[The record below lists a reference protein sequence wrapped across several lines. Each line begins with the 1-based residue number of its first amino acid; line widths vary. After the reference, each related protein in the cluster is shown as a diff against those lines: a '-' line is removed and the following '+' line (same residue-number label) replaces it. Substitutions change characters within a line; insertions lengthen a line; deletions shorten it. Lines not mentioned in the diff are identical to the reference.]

1 VKFIKKYRD
10 RDKDRITISLMQY
23 YYIAFWMPIFL
34 PPFIFVY
41 SIARPHFTTLS
52 PLFYSVVFGTAQYVP
67 FALWNIFKF
76 RNAVTRDL
84 YEFSFKAP
92 IAFVPFYATGFLL
105 AHMYSSITLPSIDS
119 ILILLVFSLLSVPVG
134 YFYVALAHL
143 IARFLQKIG
152 FIEQEFL

>member
-1 VKFIKKYRD
+1 MKFIKKYKQ
-10 RDKDRITISLMQY
+10 RDKDRITISLLQY
-23 YYIAFWMPIFL
+23 YYVIFWMPVFL

-41 SIARPHFTTLS
+41 SIAKPHFTTLS
-52 PLFYSVVFGTAQYVP
+52 PLFYGVVFGTIQYIP

-84 YEFSFKAP
+84 YEFSYKAP
-92 IAFVPFYATGFLL
+92 IAFVPFYAAGFMI
-105 AHMYSSITLPSIDS
+105 AHMYSSISLPSIDS
-119 ILILLVFSLLSVPVG
+119 ILILLVFSLLSIPVG

-143 IARFLQKIG
+143 IARFLEKIG